1 MKDPCRGTGLFL
13 QNDGLKMVKNRDTM
27 TNREG
32 RCGSMQ
38 EGKII
43 QSVAKAM
50 QLLDLLAAA
59 KAPMGLAEISQETGW
74 PKSTVHGLLSTM
86 RDYSV
91 VAQDDQGRYMLGIRL
106 FEYGCTL
113 SGSWTILEAARPH
126 IQHISYETGQTVFLS
141 ILDRGEVITLDH
153 AESRIGLEIV
163 AEVGCRL
170 PVHCTSQGK
179 LFLAHMSEAE
189 RVNTLARNPLEAFTD
204 HTITTRPQL
213 QKELEKIRRDGYA
226 IENGEYKTGL
236 RSVAAPVFDAD
247 GRVSYAIGIIGMFR
261 HIETELF
268 TKAIKVV
275 CEAAEKI
282 SKEMQ

>member
-1 MKDPCRGTGLFL
+1 MY
-13 QNDGLKMVKNRDTM
+13 
-27 TNREG
+27 
-32 RCGSMQ
+32 MQ

-50 QLLDLLAAA
+50 QLLDLLAAEQE
-59 KAPMGLAEISQETGW
+59 PMTLAEISQKSGC

-91 VAQDDQGRYMLGIRL
+91 IAQDDQGRYMLGIRL

-113 SGSWTILEAARPH
+113 SSSWSILETARPF

-153 AESRIGLEIV
+153 AESRIGLQVI

-179 LFLAHMSEAE
+179 LFLAFMSDHE
-189 RVNTLARNPLEAFTD
+189 RKMLLERTVFSPYTD
-204 HTITTRPQL
+204 HTITTEEAL
-213 QKELEKIRRDGYA
+213 MEELEQICAKGYA
-226 IENGEYKTGL
+226 IENGEYKAGL
-236 RSVAAPVFDAD
+236 RSVAAPIFDAE
-247 GRVSYAIGIIGMFR
+247 GRVRYAIGIIGMFR
-261 HIETELF
+261 QIETEQF
-268 TKAIKVV
+268 TKAVEVV
-275 CEAAEKI
+275 RETAKKI
-282 SKEMQ
+282 SETI

>member
-1 MKDPCRGTGLFL
+1 
-13 QNDGLKMVKNRDTM
+13 
-27 TNREG
+27 
-32 RCGSMQ
+32 MQ

-59 KAPMGLAEISQETGW
+59 QGPMGLAEISQETGW

-113 SGSWTILEAARPH
+113 SSSWTILETARPF

-153 AESRIGLEIV
+153 ADSRIGLEII

-179 LFLAHMSEAE
+179 LFLAHMPDSEREAL
-189 RVNTLARNPLEAFTD
+189 LARNPLAQYTT
-204 HTITTRPQL
+204 HTITTKPQL
-213 QKELEKIRRDGYA
+213 LQELQKIRDTGYA

-236 RSVAAPVFDAD
+236 RSVAAPIFDGD
-247 GRVSYAIGIIGMFR
+247 GRVRYAIGIIGMFR
-261 HIETELF
+261 HIETDQF
-268 TKAIKVV
+268 AKAVDVV
-275 CEAAEKI
+275 RETAEKI
-282 SKEMQ
+282 SAAL